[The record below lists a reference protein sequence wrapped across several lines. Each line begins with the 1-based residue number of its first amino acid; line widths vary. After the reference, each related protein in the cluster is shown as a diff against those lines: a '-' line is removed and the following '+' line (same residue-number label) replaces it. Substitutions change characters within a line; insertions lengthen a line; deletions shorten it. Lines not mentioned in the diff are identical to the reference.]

1 MVFRPPRASSAT
13 EFMSPFNMATSTVA
27 SILVACMLT
36 PTWALQVSPNSACAS
51 VCVDSLPSDFS
62 DPNVSNTIGSD
73 IVCNDGNY
81 GHTSAGAKFEGCLNC
96 LQTSTASSGNEN
108 DQGWYFYNLRYAFNT
123 CIFSTTNASDSL
135 STPCSS
141 STVCEPLRKAL
152 SDGMGTPLTTGQY
165 SYCSAYDNSF
175 LGSNL
180 DTCRDCLRFN
190 NNAFY
195 LSNFLTA
202 LQAGCTQ
209 RPPTGFAVGLNAT
222 VFSKTQVKM
231 TSASASPGTKEKHG
245 LSQGAIIGIA
255 VTGAVLL
262 LILIAIAF
270 VCVRRRRNARRLKQL
285 QSPLDERFGAENITA
300 PHHGAYSSP
309 QTSPPFK
316 EENVQMSRAP
326 KVRNF
331 SLVRQLPQRAGEW
344 QGTPVQP
351 SPHSTNSSSPPL
363 YSPPRPNR
371 DSIPAHH
378 AYIPPEYTP
387 PSRNSTSPL
396 YFPPP
401 PSPPQQP
408 PQPVPATHPQ
418 RTPPPVSL
426 DSAVRNTLPS
436 GPRASIARNTSNA
449 SHVLPTGP
457 GASVARNPSNA
468 PTSLPGPPPLS
479 FSHSRNVSNVSSAL
493 PGAPPATVSRNPSTT
508 SRLQTQNLGQRRG
521 FVPTPVQISGPIVK
535 VGNRFESEAQ
545 ARKNRE
551 RLYKEG
557 IGGSRST
564 DKDGERPSPESD
576 TSEEMWPGS
585 Y

>member
-1 MVFRPPRASSAT
+1 MAAST
-13 EFMSPFNMATSTVA
+13 IT
-27 SILVACMLT
+27 SILVACVLT

-62 DPNVSNTIGSD
+62 DPNVSNTIGPD
-73 IVCNDGNY
+73 IVCNDENY

-96 LQTSTASSGNEN
+96 LQSSTASGENEN

-123 CIFSTTNASDSL
+123 CIFGTANASDSL
-135 STPCSS
+135 STPCST

-165 SYCSAYDNSF
+165 SYCSAYENSF
-175 LGSNL
+175 LGSSL
-180 DTCRDCLRFN
+180 DTCRDCLKSN
-190 NNAFY
+190 SNALY

-209 RPPTGFAVGLNAT
+209 RPPSGFAVGLNGT
-222 VFSKTQVKM
+222 LFSKSQVKM
-231 TSASASPGTKEKHG
+231 TSASSTPDKKDKDG

-255 VTGAVLL
+255 IAGVVVLL
-262 LILIAIAF
+262 ISIAVAF
-270 VCVRRRRNARRLKQL
+270 ICMRKRRTAKRLKQL

-309 QTSPPFK
+309 QTSPPLK
-316 EENVQMSRAP
+316 EEEHVQMSRAP

-331 SLVRQLPQRAGEW
+331 SLLRQLPQRAGEW
-344 QGTPVQP
+344 QGTAVQP
-351 SPHSTNSSSPPL
+351 SPHSTHSSSPPL
-363 YSPPRPNR
+363 YSPPRTNR
-371 DSIPAHH
+371 ESIPAHH

-426 DSAVRNTLPS
+426 DATVRNTLPS
-436 GPRASIARNTSNA
+436 GPRASVARNMSNA
-449 SHVLPTGP
+449 SNVLPAGP
-457 GASVARNPSNA
+457 GASVGRNPSNA
-468 PTSLPGPPPLS
+468 STSLPGPPPLPG
-479 FSHSRNVSNVSSAL
+479 SHSRNASSASTAL
-493 PGAPPATVSRNPSTT
+493 PSAPPAAVSRNTSTA
-508 SRLQTQNLGQRRG
+508 SRLQTQNLGLRRG
-521 FVPTPVQISGPIVK
+521 FVPSPVQISGPIVK
-535 VGNRFESEAQ
+535 VGNRFESEEQ

-557 IGGSRST
+557 IGGSRSR
-564 DKDGERPSPESD
+564 DKEGERPSPESD